1 MHKHIYVA
9 YMPIYIYIY
18 IGKEAKAL
26 LPLSFKLINLESCPL
41 PSDVEIEVVNS
52 KNVYALI
59 WKFYSQIYSTG
70 MKLVLMFLRDAGGGK
85 IDLS

>member
-1 MHKHIYVA
+1 ML
-9 YMPIYIYIY
+9 PICLCIY

-41 PSDVEIEVVNS
+41 PSDVEMEVVDGR
-52 KNVYALI
+52 NVYALI

-70 MKLVLMFLRDAGGGK
+70 MKLVLMFLRDTEGGN